1 MKNGIGV
8 NGMHLRLTE
17 EQKMVRQTIRKFV
30 ENELIP
36 LENEVLK
43 NEREG
48 RPSISAGKLKE
59 LQLKAKQFG
68 FWGINTAEEYGGA
81 NLGQMMLA
89 IVLMEVSKTFVP
101 FSFGGSADNI
111 LYYGNEE
118 QKKKYLIP
126 TINGEKKSC
135 FAMTE
140 PAAGSDTQN
149 IKMTAVKDGNEWV
162 LNGEKTFI
170 TGGNEAD
177 FVMVIAITD
186 KEAHEA
192 TGREGVT
199 CFIVDREMGWKSE
212 YIHTMGEW
220 GPAGLVFDN
229 VRVPEENVLGE
240 INGGYKLGLEWIGF
254 ARWVVGARAV
264 GTAER
269 LLQMAIDYSKERV
282 TFGRPIADRQAIQWQ
297 IADSAVE
304 IEAAKWLVLNA
315 AFTLDQGEDNRHL
328 AAMAKLYG
336 ANMGN
341 RVVDRVL
348 QIHGGMGYTR
358 ELPIERWY
366 REARLWRIYDGTDE
380 IQRMIISRNLLKGHV
395 KIGQYL

>member
-1 MKNGIGV
+1 MR
-8 NGMHLRLTE
+8 LRLSD
-17 EQKMVRQTIRKFV
+17 EQKMVQKTIRKFV
-30 ENELIP
+30 EKELMP

-48 RPSISAGKLKE
+48 REGISKEKLKE
-59 LQLKAKQFG
+59 LQLKAKAAG
-68 FWGINTAEEYGGA
+68 FWGINTPEKYGGA
-81 NLGQMMLA
+81 NLGQIMLA
-89 IVLMEVSKTFVP
+89 IVLMETSKTFVP
-101 FSFGGSADNI
+101 FQFGGSADNI

-135 FAMTE
+135 FAITE
-140 PAAGSDTQN
+140 PDAGSDTRN
-149 IKMTAVKDGNEWV
+149 LKMTAVKDGNEWV

-177 FVMVIAITD
+177 FALVIAVTD
-186 KEAHEA
+186 KEK
-192 TGREGVT
+192 GPNGVT
-199 CFIVDREMGWKSE
+199 CFIVDRDMGWRSE
-212 YIHTMGEW
+212 YIDTMGEW
-220 GPAGLVFDN
+220 GPAALIFDN
-229 VRVPEENVLGE
+229 VRVPEENILGE
-240 INGGYKLGLEWIGF
+240 VNGGYKIGLEWIGF
-254 ARWVVGARAV
+254 ARWIVGARAV
-264 GTAER
+264 GAAER
-269 LLQMAIDYSKERV
+269 LLQMAINYSKERV
-282 TFGRPIADRQAIQWQ
+282 TFGKPIAERQAIQWQ

-315 AFTLDQGEDNRHL
+315 AFTLDEGEDNTHL
-328 AAMAKLYG
+328 ASMAKLYG

-380 IQRMIISRNLLKGHV
+380 IQRLVISRNLLRGYV
-395 KIGQYL
+395 KIGQFL